1 MSVYATANLSFLGFG
16 FVGNSTPTH
25 MVLKGYLFL
34 VCIVW
39 DIAVHAAMDEVTADA
54 MVVAVNDGVSIL
66 ITSSISTVLLGVS
79 FGFIWCG
86 VFTIFLM
93 LKFCAIDFYHH
104 FV

>member
-1 MSVYATANLSFLGFG
+1 MIVCATANLSLLRFCF
-16 FVGNSTPTH
+16 FGNSTPTH
-25 MVLKGYLFL
+25 L
-34 VCIVW
+34 VEQGCRFFFIVW
-39 DIAVHAAMDEVTADA
+39 ELLFHAVVGEVTADS
-54 MVVAVNDGVSIL
+54 MGVVVYYGVSIL
-66 ITSSISTVLLGVS
+66 IISLSSTVLLGVS